1 MKSLDVR
8 KYNMLVR
15 VRDFGAARADLFP
28 PGSLGARTFADIGA
42 VVDRLNAGATSESSG
57 RRAALQGAVSKA
69 EARAA
74 LRRAL
79 EAISRTARGIALDT
93 PDIQRKFRVS
103 DGQNDHQLMT
113 TAREFAEDAAPLT
126 EAFLAHGLPE
136 PFVADLRAAI
146 ATFER
151 AISGRAL
158 AREAHAGARAEIE
171 DALDLAFDT
180 LRRLDAIVENR
191 VAGDP
196 NTLAAWRLA
205 RNVGQAS
212 ARRVT
217 PAAVAP
223 SPAAAPV
230 VRPDTPSP
238 ASSEGMATA
247 VTPPPAV

>member
-1 MKSLDVR
+1 MNTHDVR

-28 PGSLGARTFADIGA
+28 PGSLGARTFGEIGTI
-42 VVDRLNAGATSESSG
+42 VDRLNAGVTSERSG
-57 RRAALQGAVSKA
+57 RRAAQQGVVSKA
-69 EARAA
+69 TARTR

-79 EAISRTARGIALDT
+79 GAVSRTARGVAVDT
-93 PDIQRKFRVS
+93 PDILVKF
-103 DGQNDHQLMT
+103 QMPETTDHEL
-113 TAREFAEDAAPLT
+113 TAAARQFAEEAAPLSA
-126 EAFLAHGLPE
+126 AFVAHGLPDS
-136 PFVADLRAAI
+136 FIADLQAAI
-146 ATFER
+146 TTFEH
-151 AISGRAL
+151 ANSGRAL
-158 AREAHAGARAEIE
+158 GRETNVGARAGITA
-171 DALDLAFDT
+171 ALKLAFDT